1 MIKAEHLSKAF
12 GEIKAVDNI
21 DIEIPDNSIFGL
33 AGTNGAGKST
43 FLRLLSGVLKP
54 DQGSI
59 MIDEK
64 PVYEQEEI
72 KREIFFLPDS
82 AYFIPNA
89 TGRSMAD
96 WYAVYY
102 PKFDRKRFDELAKKL
117 DLDTGR
123 KIHTLS
129 KGMKRQVSMLLGV
142 CAGTKYLFC
151 DETFD
156 GLDPVM
162 RQAAK
167 SILAYEVTERE
178 FTPVIA
184 SHNLREL
191 EDICD
196 HVGLLHKGGVL
207 LSREVEDMKLHIHK
221 IQCVIQNPV
230 LEEELLREL
239 EVIQHEKRLSLMTLI
254 VRGEK
259 DRIMEIVESK
269 FPVFAEMIP
278 LTLEEIFISE
288 TEVAGYDIKDLFY

>member
-1 MIKAEHLSKAF
+1 MIEIKKCSKSF
-12 GEIKAVDNI
+12 GSVKAVDKVSL
-21 DIEIPDNSIFGL
+21 EIGEREVFGL
-33 AGTNGAGKST
+33 VGSNGAGKST
-43 FLRLLSGVLKP
+43 LLRMAAGILKP
-54 DQGSI
+54 DEGEIEIDGESI
-59 MIDEK
+59 YDNEK
-64 PVYEQEEI
+64 A
-72 KREIFFLPDS
+72 KACIFYIPDDS
-82 AYFIPNA
+82 YFP
-89 TGRSMAD
+89 AD
-96 WYAVYY
+96 YTPRDIADFYRCYY
-102 PKFDRKRFDELAKKL
+102 PKFDVQRFSKFLRQFHMDDKKRISTF
-117 DLDTGR
+117 
-123 KIHTLS
+123 S
-129 KGMKRQVSMLLGV
+129 KGMRKQLLVLLGV
-142 CAGTKYLFC
+142 SAGTKYLLC

-239 EVIQHEKRLSLMTLI
+239 EVVQHEKRLSLMTMV

-259 DRIMEIVESK
+259 DKIMEIVESK

>member
-1 MIKAEHLSKAF
+1 
-12 GEIKAVDNI
+12 
-21 DIEIPDNSIFGL
+21 
-33 AGTNGAGKST
+33 
-43 FLRLLSGVLKP
+43 
-54 DQGSI
+54 
-59 MIDEK
+59 
-64 PVYEQEEI
+64 
-72 KREIFFLPDS
+72 
-82 AYFIPNA
+82 
-89 TGRSMAD
+89 
-96 WYAVYY
+96 
-102 PKFDRKRFDELAKKL
+102 
-117 DLDTGR
+117 
-123 KIHTLS
+123 
-129 KGMKRQVSMLLGV
+129 MLLGV

-191 EDICD
+191 EDICA

>member
-1 MIKAEHLSKAF
+1 MIRAEHLSKAF

-129 KGMKRQVSMLLGV
+129 KGMKRQVS
-142 CAGTKYLFC
+142 
-151 DETFD
+151 
-156 GLDPVM
+156 
-162 RQAAK
+162 
-167 SILAYEVTERE
+167 
-178 FTPVIA
+178 
-184 SHNLREL
+184 
-191 EDICD
+191 
-196 HVGLLHKGGVL
+196 
-207 LSREVEDMKLHIHK
+207 
-221 IQCVIQNPV
+221 
-230 LEEELLREL
+230 
-239 EVIQHEKRLSLMTLI
+239 
-254 VRGEK
+254 
-259 DRIMEIVESK
+259 
-269 FPVFAEMIP
+269 
-278 LTLEEIFISE
+278 
-288 TEVAGYDIKDLFY
+288 

>member
-1 MIKAEHLSKAF
+1 MIRAEHLSKAF

-117 DLDTGR
+117 DLDTG
-123 KIHTLS
+123 
-129 KGMKRQVSMLLGV
+129 
-142 CAGTKYLFC
+142 
-151 DETFD
+151 
-156 GLDPVM
+156 
-162 RQAAK
+162 
-167 SILAYEVTERE
+167 
-178 FTPVIA
+178 
-184 SHNLREL
+184 
-191 EDICD
+191 
-196 HVGLLHKGGVL
+196 
-207 LSREVEDMKLHIHK
+207 
-221 IQCVIQNPV
+221 
-230 LEEELLREL
+230 
-239 EVIQHEKRLSLMTLI
+239 
-254 VRGEK
+254 
-259 DRIMEIVESK
+259 
-269 FPVFAEMIP
+269 
-278 LTLEEIFISE
+278 
-288 TEVAGYDIKDLFY
+288 

>member
-1 MIKAEHLSKAF
+1 
-12 GEIKAVDNI
+12 
-21 DIEIPDNSIFGL
+21 
-33 AGTNGAGKST
+33 
-43 FLRLLSGVLKP
+43 
-54 DQGSI
+54 

-221 IQCVIQNPV
+221 DPMCDPESCAGRGAVKGTGSDTA
-230 LEEELLREL
+230 RETA
-239 EVIQHEKRLSLMTLI
+239 VPDDSGRQ
-254 VRGEK
+254 RGK
-259 DRIMEIVESK
+259 DMIMEIVESK

-288 TEVAGYDIKDLFY
+288 TEVAGYDIKDFFY